1 MAVFYRV
8 VSQAEYDDILA
19 TGILRAGP
27 SSAEG
32 KYFWSAVE
40 EARLF
45 REKMEKLG
53 WECECIILE
62 VELSAAAAER
72 IRRFPDLDQ
81 IGLGCYAEIDDLQG
95 ATIREVR
102 L

>member
-8 VSQAEYDDILA
+8 VSQPEYEDILA
-19 TGILRAGP
+19 TGVLRAGP

-45 REKMEKLG
+45 REKVEMLG
-53 WECECIILE
+53 WESECII
-62 VELSAAAAER
+62 VEIEIGAAAAER

-81 IGLGCYAEIDDLQG
+81 IGLGCYAEIDDLRG